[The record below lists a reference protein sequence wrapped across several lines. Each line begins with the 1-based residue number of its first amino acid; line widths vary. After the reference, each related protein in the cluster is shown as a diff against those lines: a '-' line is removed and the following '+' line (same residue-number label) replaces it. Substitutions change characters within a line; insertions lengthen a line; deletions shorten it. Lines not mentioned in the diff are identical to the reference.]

1 MNSLVNLVVI
11 VAIKLMVISDIS
23 SYSLPNNQE
32 LCSSMEA
39 NDRMNC
45 KCFSLEESKDKTHDI
60 SCCHVLNQQDIKLTC
75 KRSNEPITFQGPRNE
90 SHATGAIFNL

>member
-23 SYSLPNNQE
+23 SYLLPKKQE

-39 NDRMNC
+39 NDRENC
-45 KCFSLEESKDKTHDI
+45 KCFSLEESKYKTYDI
-60 SCCHVLNQQDIKLTC
+60 LCCHVQNQQDIKLTC
-75 KRSNEPITFQGPRNE
+75 KRSNKPITYQGPRNE
-90 SHATGAIFNL
+90 SHTMGAIFNL